1 MLDYLYR
8 IKKKKRVKRYL
19 FVLFL
24 SAEKNKDTAR
34 SKDEEKDKE
43 KN

>member
-24 SAEKNKDTAR
+24 SAEKEPKRLPPDTHKIHA
-34 SKDEEKDKE
+34 SH
-43 KN
+43 